1 MMNNSYLPFE
11 TKEDIATTLAY
22 DISKILEKSILIND
36 KATLLLSGG
45 NTPKLF
51 LNKLSNIKIDWKKVT
66 VGLVDERMIEVSNK
80 DSNELL
86 IQNELGINNAKEMNF
101 IGMFKEDDLT
111 LYKNT
116 FSTID
121 VLVLG
126 MGTDGHTA
134 SLFPYNEKLE
144 KAYDLNNNEFTI
156 SIIPSTAP
164 YERVSLTLKSILSA
178 DTIFLH
184 IEGKEKIKV
193 YNEVI
198 KSNDTIKYPIIKV
211 LNSAKKVKVYAHE

>member
-1 MMNNSYLPFE
+1 MNNIYIPFE
-11 TKEDIATTLAY
+11 TQEDIATTLAH
-22 DISKILEKSILIND
+22 DISQILEKSILLND

-51 LNKLSNIKIDWKKVT
+51 LNKLSNIKIDWEKVT
-66 VGLVDERMIEVSNK
+66 VGLVDERIVDISNK
-80 DSNELL
+80 DSNEFL
-86 IQNELGINNAKEMNF
+86 IKNELCINNAKVVNF
-101 IGMFKEDDLT
+101 IGMFNKNDLI

-116 FSTID
+116 FSKID

-144 KAYDLNNNEFTI
+144 KAYDLDNDEFTI
-156 SIIPSTAP
+156 FITPSTAP
-164 YERVSLTLKSILSA
+164 YERISLTLKSILSA
-178 DTIFLH
+178 DAIFLH

-198 KSNDTIKYPIIKV
+198 KSNDTLKYPIIKV
-211 LNSAKKVKVYAHE
+211 LNSEKEIKVYAHE